1 MRRGSFKMDIEVKQR
16 KVKWEFQKEFE
27 AEVNAWKEIPSNEI
41 PQGKRDWAIFLRALL
56 PKLNQNIADYDN
68 QRTVVTIKKSEDL
81 FALNLLSEWLQ
92 NHPVI
97 SDQEKKKYAGTT
109 GTIRLALDYFV
120 ENVVMDIDNFDKDL
134 DELSTKLTMDAVRNA
149 AMLSKFER
157 RIRDMENELG
167 FLVALSV
174 ESSTMPKGDLRHLQT
189 DLDRDSFSNEI
200 YNTFRERRGNDK
212 RLLSR
217 KRNKDQLL

>member
-1 MRRGSFKMDIEVKQR
+1 MDIETKQR
-16 KVKWEFQKEFE
+16 KAKWEFQKEFD
-27 AEVNAWKEIPSNEI
+27 AEVNAWKEISTNEI
-41 PQGKRDWAIFLRALL
+41 PQDTRNSAIFLRALL
-56 PKLNQNIADYDN
+56 PELNQNIADYDN

-81 FALNLLSEWLQ
+81 FTLNLLSEWLK

-97 SDQEKKKYAGTT
+97 SDQEKKKYAGTA

-134 DELSTKLTMDAVRNA
+134 DYLSRKLTVDGVRTAAV
-149 AMLSKFER
+149 LSKFER

-174 ESSTMPKGDLRHLQT
+174 ESSIMPKGDLRHLQT
-189 DLDRDSFSNEI
+189 DLDKDSFSNEF
-200 YNTFRERRGNDK
+200 YNIFRLRRGNDK

-217 KRNKDQLL
+217 KRNKDQLR

>member
-1 MRRGSFKMDIEVKQR
+1 
-16 KVKWEFQKEFE
+16 
-27 AEVNAWKEIPSNEI
+27 
-41 PQGKRDWAIFLRALL
+41 
-56 PKLNQNIADYDN
+56 
-68 QRTVVTIKKSEDL
+68 
-81 FALNLLSEWLQ
+81 
-92 NHPVI
+92 
-97 SDQEKKKYAGTT
+97 
-109 GTIRLALDYFV
+109 
-120 ENVVMDIDNFDKDL
+120 MDIDNFDKDL
-134 DELSTKLTMDAVRNA
+134 DYLSRKLTVDGVKTAAV
-149 AMLSKFER
+149 LSKFER

-217 KRNKDQLL
+217 KRNKDQLR